1 MPDTYE
7 ADLHFGYPL
16 RLGPVTVNLIAD
28 VFNALNAQ
36 RPILLDQRY
45 NFQEFANADY
55 VCGSSPTNEDEGKCN
70 ERYGQAFLRQGPRA
84 LRLGARIS
92 F

>member
-1 MPDTYE
+1 
-7 ADLHFGYPL
+7 
-16 RLGPVTVNLIAD
+16 VTVNLLAD
-28 VFNALNAQ
+28 VFNLINAQ

-45 NFQEFANADY
+45 NIAEFVDATY
-55 VCGSSPTNEDEGKCN
+55 ICGSNPSSPDEGNCN
-70 ERYGQAFLRQGPRA
+70 ERYKQAFLRQAPRS